1 MEGADWSGLLK
12 GMGLLALSVSGGL
25 ALERPSSPCPSPNGF
40 WVPCC
45 PGCAVSGSRPR
56 PSSPSA

>member
-1 MEGADWSGLLK
+1 VGGIDWTGLLK
-12 GMGLLALSVSGGL
+12 GMGLLALSVS
-25 ALERPSSPCPSPNGF
+25 AASPWERPSSPCPSPNGS

-45 PGCAVSGSRPR
+45 PGCAGSGFRPR